1 MCMWVYVYV
10 DCRLSIV
17 NVDSSWWWWWCCV
30 KKEKKKELGKSRVG
44 AGWKNVEGVLL
55 LYNQYPKKS
64 IGWRKIKHNTK
75 IANCLHHLLPI
86 TRKKRKQ
93 HTHTSTRTRK
103 KKKKKEKID
112 LSLLFPVFRY
122 SKKNSWKQEK

>member
-1 MCMWVYVYV
+1 M
-10 DCRLSIV
+10 SI
-17 NVDSSWWWWWCCV
+17 NQQV
-30 KKEKKKELGKSRVG
+30 KKLNNSNDMTENFSSKKKELGKSRVG

-75 IANCLHHLLPI
+75 IENCLHHLLLLL

-93 HTHTSTRTRK
+93 HTHTQVHAQEKRK
-103 KKKKKEKID
+103 KKQREEEEEEKKF
-112 LSLLFPVFRY
+112 LAQNTRFNNN
-122 SKKNSWKQEK
+122 SKSTPQY